1 MALSEGEGIDLI
13 SEHLARVFGAREG
26 GRPRGQP
33 RATRVQRHRRH
44 VCGNRDADEQSQT
57 LAGDSSVALGGAA
70 WLKAGEPSVVQGRS
84 KLSSGL
90 VIMQLTSSVLLL
102 VAAGLAYRS
111 LSQMGRLDLGYQT
124 EQAAPRV
131 GESRRQRQ
139 DTGGEASRIYR
150 CAACRLELA
159 FDMRANRMVVAA
171 DR

>member
-1 MALSEGEGIDLI
+1 M
-13 SEHLARVFGAREG
+13 
-26 GRPRGQP
+26 
-33 RATRVQRHRRH
+33 
-44 VCGNRDADEQSQT
+44 
-57 LAGDSSVALGGAA
+57 
-70 WLKAGEPSVVQGRS
+70 KAGEHSVAQGRS

-102 VAAGLAYRS
+102 IAAGLAYRS

-150 CAACRLELA
+150 CAAGRLELA